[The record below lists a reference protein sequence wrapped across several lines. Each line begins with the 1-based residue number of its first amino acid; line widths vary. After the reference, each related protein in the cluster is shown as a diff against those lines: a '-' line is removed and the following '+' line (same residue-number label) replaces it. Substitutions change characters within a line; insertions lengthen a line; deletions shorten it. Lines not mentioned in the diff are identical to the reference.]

1 MDIAT
6 LSRID
11 RSIELRAAPERVW
24 RALTDRKEL
33 SAWFQVEIDSDLAV
47 GREIWMTSVHPEHAG
62 MRFSVLVAEMTP
74 PRRLVW
80 QWHPGAVDPA
90 LDYTR
95 EPRTTVTF
103 TLEPTAGGTR
113 LTVAETGFDAIS
125 LARRAKVHADNTGG
139 WAEVVV
145 WLQRHVEAAR

>member
-11 RSIELRAAPERVW
+11 RSIELQAAPERVW
-24 RALTDRKEL
+24 RALTDRTEL
-33 SAWFQVEIDSDLAV
+33 STWFQVDIDGDLAV

-62 MRFSVLVAEMTP
+62 MRFSVLIAEMTP

-80 QWHPGAVDPA
+80 HWHPGAVDPA
-90 LDYTR
+90 LDYAR

-113 LTVAETGFDAIS
+113 LSVAETGFDAIS
-125 LARRAKVHADNTGG
+125 LARRARVYGDNTEG
-139 WAEVVV
+139 WTEVMG